1 VLYAALRCMLERI
14 TIPQSRYINPGTSAT
29 YAAYCKAQSLAP
41 QTIYVDTNDSGKVA
55 AHWLGDSDA
64 ETVILYMHGGAYT
77 QPAGTANFQYLARLI
92 KGLNAQPG
100 QRSVAVLM
108 LAYTLAPEAI
118 YPTQLREAAAV
129 LAHLVTNTHRKP
141 SDIFLS
147 GDSAGGNLA
156 LSLLSHVAHPHPAVA
171 AVKLDEPL
179 RGALLYSP
187 WVGFSTEFES
197 FNEVMLDVMSP
208 LALRRWSAMFLGQA
222 NPNDPE
228 SDPGPVSGDAYTEA
242 CHNPVT
248 WWNGFHET
256 VSDVFVAYGRDE
268 VLADSIDEL
277 EQQMKKG
284 WVGGGG
290 ESSRVVFI
298 KGKNEAHV
306 YPIAESMMSG
316 GKAKGSTQTA
326 IEEWYKARL
335 LE

>member
-1 VLYAALRCMLERI
+1 MLERV
-14 TIPQSRYINPGTSAT
+14 TIPQSRYINSGTSAT
-29 YAAYCKAQSLAP
+29 YATYCKAHSIAP
-41 QTIYVDTNDSGKVA
+41 QTIYVDTDDSGKVA
-55 AHWLGDSDA
+55 AHWLGNPDA

-77 QPAGTANFQYLARLI
+77 QPASTGNFQYLAKLI

-100 QRSVAVLM
+100 HRSVAVLM
-108 LAYTLAPEAI
+108 LAYTLAPEAT

-129 LAHLVTNTHRKP
+129 LAHLVSNTHRKP
-141 SDIFLS
+141 SDIFVS

-156 LSLLSHVAHPHPAVA
+156 LSLLSHVSHPHPAVS
-171 AVKLDEPL
+171 AVKLEEPL
-179 RGALLYSP
+179 RGTVLYSP

-197 FNEVMLDVMSP
+197 FKEVRLDMMSP

-228 SDPGPVSGDAYTEA
+228 SDPGQVSGDAYTEA

-248 WWNGFHET
+248 WWNSLHET
-256 VSDVFVAYGRDE
+256 VSDVFVSYGSDE
-268 VLADSIDEL
+268 VLADSIKEL

-284 WVGGGG
+284 WAGGGG

-306 YPIAESMMSG
+306 YPMLESMMPG
-316 GKAKGSTQTA
+316 VKARGSTQIA
-326 IEEWYKARL
+326 VEEWYKARL
-335 LE
+335 IK